1 MGRQDYQW
9 KHEPCLYGWKD
20 GCHYFTEDRSQP
32 TVIDE
37 NINLRKLSKAELLV
51 MLSEML
57 SDKVP
62 TTVLYEDKP
71 LVNDIHPTMKPI
83 RLMARLIKNS
93 TRPGQN
99 VLDLFGGSGS
109 TMMACEQLD
118 RSCYT
123 MELDPR
129 YVDAIINRWEKFTGE
144 KAVLLNG

>member
-1 MGRQDYQW
+1 MAYQ
-9 KHEPCLYGWKD
+9 KKEQGARD
-20 GCHYFTEDRSQP
+20 DRGDFAARRRP
-32 TVIDE
+32 DLPADDKID
-37 NINLRKLSKAELLV
+37 LKKLKKEEMLALL
-51 MLSEML
+51 EQML

-83 RLMARLIKNS
+83 RLMARLVKNS
-93 TRPGQN
+93 TRPGQT

-109 TMMACEQLD
+109 TMMACEQLE
-118 RSCYT
+118 RSCFT